1 MSPTTTMVDRLHT
14 EFSDL
19 ISLLDK
25 AGEIS
30 LRSTADDNFRKS
42 LLLSAASYFERK
54 IIEGVISFISESS
67 QGNNFITSFVRNKA
81 VSRQFHSWFDWE
93 EKNANRF
100 FGFFGKNFL
109 TYMKRIVKE
118 DEALDK
124 SVRAFLEL
132 GRDRNRLVHQ
142 DFVSF
147 SMEKTSDEIYQ
158 LYQFALKFVE
168 KVPAA
173 LREFSNNQEKEAASA
188 ELMDIQRITES
199 S

>member
-1 MSPTTTMVDRLHT
+1 MSPTTTMVDRLHA

-54 IIEGVISFISESS
+54 IIEGVISFISESA
-67 QGNNFITSFVRNKA
+67 QGNALITSFVRNKA
-81 VSRQFHSWFDWE
+81 VSRQFHSWFDWD

-100 FGFFGKNFL
+100 FGLFGKNFL
-109 TYMKRIVKE
+109 TYMKAIVKE
-118 DEALDK
+118 DEELDK

-147 SMEKTSDEIYQ
+147 SMEKTSEEIYQ
-158 LYQFALKFVE
+158 LYQFASKFVE
-168 KVPAA
+168 KVPVA
-173 LREFSNNQEKEAASA
+173 LREFSNNSEKQAASVA
-188 ELMDIQRITES
+188 LTGDT
-199 S
+199 